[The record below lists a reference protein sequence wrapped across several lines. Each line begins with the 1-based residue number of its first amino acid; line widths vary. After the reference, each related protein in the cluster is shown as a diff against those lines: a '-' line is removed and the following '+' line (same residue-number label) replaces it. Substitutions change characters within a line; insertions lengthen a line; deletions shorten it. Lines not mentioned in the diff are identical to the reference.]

1 VPALSDILTVLGAGF
16 LMTLAIVC
24 LTAALALPAGTVL
37 AVMRVSPVRTLR
49 AVGAV
54 YVGIVRNIPLPVLLY
69 FTVLVLPQLG
79 IVASFF
85 AMACMSLA
93 AYYAAFV
100 CEAVRSGIN
109 AVPIGQAEAAR
120 SIGLSHGQVLRMV
133 VVPQAL
139 RSVVPPLVSLFI
151 QLVRSSAVAGAFG
164 VAELF
169 AGMGVL
175 VFRHPDTVISVLL
188 ITGFAYLLLTI
199 PSGLLLGLLEK
210 RTAVAR

>member
-1 VPALSDILTVLGAGF
+1 
-16 LMTLAIVC
+16 
-24 LTAALALPAGTVL
+24 
-37 AVMRVSPVRTLR
+37 
-49 AVGAV
+49 
-54 YVGIVRNIPLPVLLY
+54 
-69 FTVLVLPQLG
+69 VLVLPQLG